1 MLSAELFYTYGKVE
15 ILQGR
20 SYETYFTCQRYYN
33 KFFTVWLQDLFSN
46 ISAIIRE
53 LACSY
58 LQEIENSKVLGMLVK
73 NTGRPIE
80 DGKTTKTE

>member
-33 KFFTVWLQDLFSN
+33 KFFTVWLHDL
-46 ISAIIRE
+46 SAIIRE

-73 NTGRPIE
+73 TLE
-80 DGKTTKTE
+80 DLSKMEKQQKQSD